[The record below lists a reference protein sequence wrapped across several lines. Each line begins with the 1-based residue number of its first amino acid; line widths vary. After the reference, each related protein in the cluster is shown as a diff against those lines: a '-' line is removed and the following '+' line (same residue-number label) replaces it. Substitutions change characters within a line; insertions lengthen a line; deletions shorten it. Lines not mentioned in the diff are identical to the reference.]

1 MYYPGIEK
9 SMSIGYKIKLL
20 RKENNLS
27 QSELAKK
34 LNLHTTQISK
44 YENDKI
50 FPTPESI
57 IKMAKIFNVTTD
69 FLLLDDV
76 TRKSLVY
83 KNNVKLIEKLQSIED
98 LPEEDIESLE
108 KIIDGLAAKQK
119 LKQLAN
125 SFK

>member
-76 TRKSLVY
+76 PRKSLVY

>member
-76 TRKSLVY
+76 PRKSLVY
-83 KNNVKLIEKLQSIED
+83 KNNVKLIERLQSIED

-108 KIIDGLAAKQK
+108 KIIDGLEAKQK